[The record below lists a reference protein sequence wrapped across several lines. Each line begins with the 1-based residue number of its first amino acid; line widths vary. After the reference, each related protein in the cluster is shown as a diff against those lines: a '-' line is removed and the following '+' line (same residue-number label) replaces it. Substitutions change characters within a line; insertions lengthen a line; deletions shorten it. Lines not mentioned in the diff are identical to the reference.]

1 MVTRQA
7 KSAGEETLWLWLNV
21 FQPGLWQRELRFHET
36 RRWRFDFARED
47 IKLAV
52 EFDGLL
58 YRGGGGGH
66 QRVAGYEKDREKD
79 AEALLLGWRVLRLSP
94 GMLRSGKAYSYI
106 AALSKTWEREETHET
121 QSTEAA

>member
-1 MVTRQA
+1 MTRQA
-7 KSAGEETLWLWLNV
+7 KSAGEETLWLWLDV
-21 FQPGLWQRELRFHET
+21 FQPGFWQRELRFHET

-58 YRGGGGGH
+58 YRGPGGGH
-66 QRVAGYEKDREKD
+66 QRVAGYEKNREKD
-79 AEALLLGWRVLRLSP
+79 AEALLLGWRVLRVSP

-106 AALSKTWEREETHET
+106 AALAKTADHLKEKTDED
-121 QSTEAA
+121 